1 MRYKRYLVLY
11 LYFCLLLPVCCIAE
25 PGSVPV
31 KSLAAQANARRM
43 IVHNDYLWIAG
54 GGLTR
59 YHFAGGEVNQY
70 LTEHG
75 LVANALFDAAIDV
88 KNRVL
93 WAATSSG
100 LGRLDLETHQWKSF
114 GRKQGLPDPFVLS
127 LDIYEKQGKTL
138 LFIGTREDGL
148 YFLSGGSDKI
158 TRAVDK
164 KMLPDLW
171 VSCMAADPCH
181 NYLWLGTAAG
191 VVRCQLKNNKWP
203 LKIDPLLAHNRIAAK
218 RLVLDE
224 PTGDVFC
231 LNYYNEIFLYRLSAK
246 KWEIIP
252 SPPGKSIKI
261 SDLALDSAAN
271 ILWTTTDRGIYGF
284 RVKQKQWTRLPGFQ
298 EEGFC
303 IALDPQS
310 STLYYTSRHGIN
322 FLSLKSTMATI
333 KSFCGGGLKNE
344 GGKGRRVSVQLK
356 KPSGG
361 PKGLIGPPCHG
372 ALVAEGKGS
381 RFLLPNS
388 PPFNNTVT
396 AIYIDKKTSTTWVGT
411 DWGIAKLEN
420 KTSQW
425 KFFPLSSY
433 PGERVMAVSV
443 DDKHVWFGTVHH
455 GLCKMHRKTGVINE
469 IKGTPEDAMVTS
481 IIKDEKAK
489 KIWFGLLG
497 TLGGV
502 YEYDMEKGTMR
513 VLPFLDYQSVTYLLE
528 EGDWIWVGTGRGVAR
543 FHKLKGPRA
552 DLFDPGLA
560 FGQVLT
566 MALDNK
572 RNHLWI
578 TTEFEV
584 IVYNRVKK
592 QHKIFKSPEGFPW
605 SPITS
610 ILFDGERIWLG
621 SEGYGLYVYDPREE
635 VKNPLT
641 RVEGTADSFIITLT
655 HDKRKGVVWVGTV
668 YGGISIVNSEPGKS
682 YDFHSN

>member
-1 MRYKRYLVLY
+1 MEMGYKRYLVLY

-25 PGSVPV
+25 SGTVPV

-59 YHFAGGEVNQY
+59 YHFAGGEVNRY
-70 LTEHG
+70 VTEHG

-100 LGRLDLETHQWKSF
+100 LGRLDLDTHQWKSF
-114 GRKQGLPDPFVLS
+114 GRKQGLLDPFVLS

-148 YFLSGGSDKI
+148 YFLPGGSDKI
-158 TRAVDK
+158 TRVIDK
-164 KMLPDLW
+164 KMLPDPW
-171 VSCMAADPCH
+171 ISCTAVDPCH

-191 VVRCQLKNNKWP
+191 VVRFQLINSRRP
-203 LKIDPLLAHNRIAAK
+203 LKIDPLLAHNGIAAK

-224 PTGDVFC
+224 STGDVFC

-246 KWEIIP
+246 KWETIP
-252 SPPGKSIKI
+252 PPPGMAVKI
-261 SDLALDSAAN
+261 SDLVLDSAAN
-271 ILWTTTDRGIYGF
+271 ILWTTTDRGIYQY
-284 RVKQKQWTRLPGFQ
+284 RLKQKQWTRLPGFQ
-298 EEGFC
+298 GEGFC
-303 IALDPQS
+303 IALDPQRS
-310 STLYYTSRHGIN
+310 ILYNTSREGIN
-322 FLSLKSTMATI
+322 SFSLKSIMATN
-333 KSFCGGGLKNE
+333 KSF
-344 GGKGRRVSVQLK
+344 
-356 KPSGG
+356 
-361 PKGLIGPPCHG
+361 
-372 ALVAEGKGS
+372 
-381 RFLLPNS
+381 LPNS
-388 PPFNNTVT
+388 PPFNNTVS
-396 AIYIDKKTSTTWVGT
+396 AIFIDEKTGTTWVGT

-420 KTSQW
+420 KSSQW
-425 KFFPLSSY
+425 KFFPLS
-433 PGERVMAVSV
+433 PWPEERVITVSV
-443 DDKHVWFGTVHH
+443 GDKYVWFGTVHH
-455 GLCKMHRKTGVINE
+455 GLCTMDRKTGVINE
-469 IKGTPEDAMVTS
+469 IKGIPEDSMVTS
-481 IIKDEKAK
+481 IIEDEKAK

-497 TLGGV
+497 TRGGV
-502 YEYDMEKGTMR
+502 YEYDMEKETMR

-528 EGDWIWVGTGRGVAR
+528 EGDWIWVGTGRGVAV
-543 FHKLKGPRA
+543 FHKLRGPRA

-566 MALDNK
+566 LALDSK

-584 IVYNRVKK
+584 IVYDRTKK
-592 QHKIFKSPEGFPW
+592 QHKIFKSGDGFPW

-621 SEGYGLYVYDPREE
+621 SEGYGLYVYDPREGI
-635 VKNPLT
+635 KNPLT
-641 RVEGTADSFIITLT
+641 RVEGTADSYIITLT

-668 YGGISIVNSEPGKS
+668 YGGISLVNSEPGKS
-682 YDFHSN
+682 YDFHIN